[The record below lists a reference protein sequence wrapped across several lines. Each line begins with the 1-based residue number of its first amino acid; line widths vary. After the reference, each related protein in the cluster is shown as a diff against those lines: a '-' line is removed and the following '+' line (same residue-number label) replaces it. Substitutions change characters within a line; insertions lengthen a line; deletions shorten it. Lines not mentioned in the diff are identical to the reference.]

1 MTQAPRIAKAGFG
14 DGIGWL
20 SGGGEL
26 LGRGGVALV
35 RIAAVLLVISLIQLL
50 PVLGLLVLGLISPI
64 LTAGMLNVF
73 RAVQRGEKPEPALLL
88 AGFYD
93 RRVRS
98 GLLMLGLFFVIGI
111 FVALATLT
119 AWLAPQMDLQQL
131 GALFGDPNAVNNNP
145 EQFFALFQGV
155 NVFGGLLLSVSVFAL
170 VLGALYFAV
179 PLVFFWHWPVMAAL
193 LWSLRALLVNWSAF
207 LGFGLV
213 LFGALF
219 IIGLVFGVFAGILS
233 LGLGGFGALLVQV
246 LSMVISLFI
255 QLLVAAAQWLA
266 FVEIFPVD
274 ASGGPAEGAATGPS
288 DSSIEL

>member
-1 MTQAPRIAKAGFG
+1 MAQAPRIAKLGFG

-26 LGRGGVALV
+26 LGRGGAALV
-35 RIAAVLLVISLIQLL
+35 RIAALLLVISLIQLL
-50 PVLGLLVLGLISPI
+50 PVIGLLVLGLISSI

-73 RAVQRGEKPEPALLL
+73 RAVQRGEKPGSATLL

-93 RRVRS
+93 ERARS
-98 GLLMLGLFFVIGI
+98 GLLLLGLFFVIGI
-111 FVALATLT
+111 VLALAALA

-131 GALFGDPNAVNNNP
+131 GAFFGDPNAVNENP

-155 NVFGGLLLSVSVFAL
+155 EVFGGLVLSVAIFAL
-170 VLGALYFAV
+170 VLAALYFAV

-193 LWSLRALLVNWSAF
+193 LWSLRALLVNWLAF

-213 LFGALF
+213 LVGTMFL
-219 IIGLVFGVFAGILS
+219 IGLVFGILAGILT
-233 LGLGGFGALLVQV
+233 LGLGAFGSLLVQV

-266 FVEIFPVD
+266 FVQVFPVD
-274 ASGGPAEGAATGPS
+274 ASEGGASGIRS
-288 DSSIEL
+288 DDTVEF